1 VCVTYRS
8 DSPQSLQFTTN
19 MDFAEQVKSSV
30 DIVKTISEYVRLKR
44 TGSTGRYLGLCPFH
58 TEKTPSF
65 NVNASMQRYKCFGC
79 NLGGD
84 VLQFVMEIE
93 RISFFEALKLVA
105 ERNGIAVPKRDY
117 SDPDSKLR
125 GALMEMHEIAA
136 RVFQSNLNGPAG
148 AEARQY
154 LAGRNVPAEQ
164 IAEFGL
170 GLSDPSGNQLARQF
184 ESRFTPEQ
192 LEQSSLVAKRQEGS
206 GFYDYFRGRL
216 MFPIHN
222 PSGKVIGFGGRALRP
237 DDQPKYL
244 NSRETPLYRKS
255 YVLYNLHRAK
265 DAIRKQDYAVLVEG
279 YMDVIGVFSAGVHN
293 VVASCGTALTNTQV
307 RVLKGHS
314 ERIVVNFDPDTA
326 GANAA
331 QKSIQMLL
339 DEGLHVRV
347 LELAGDLDPDEFVK
361 ASGAEAYRTRLEQ
374 APAYFHW
381 LADRAR
387 GKFDMRT
394 VEGRMQAF
402 KFVEPAIHGI
412 ADRLER
418 FAVANDVA
426 SYLGVDEKLV
436 REHFS
441 KGVKERSN
449 IQRRPEAPPRER
461 LLLHALLAS
470 EAARSLTIPELRDL
484 AAVDRFV
491 ARNVFKALFAMH
503 SDGAPFRFADLEGR
517 LSDADRDLLSSIV
530 FADEILEEEKA
541 AEQALSCLRS
551 LKSQDPRSD
560 AAALR
565 ARIKAAEREGN
576 LQEAM
581 RLAEEV
587 VALDQKTRSASGSVR

>member
-1 VCVTYRS
+1 
-8 DSPQSLQFTTN
+8 

-44 TGSTGRYLGLCPFH
+44 SGSTGRYLGLCPFH

-105 ERNGIAVPKRDY
+105 ERNV
-117 SDPDSKLR
+117 
-125 GALMEMHEIAA
+125 
-136 RVFQSNLNGPAG
+136 NGPAG

-154 LAGRNVPAEQ
+154 LAGRNVTPEQ

-170 GLSDPSGNQLARQF
+170 GLSDGSWNQLTRQF
-184 ESRFTPEQ
+184 ESRFAPEQ
-192 LEQSSLVAKRQEGS
+192 LEQSGLVAKRQEGA
-206 GFYDYFRGRL
+206 GFYDRFRGRL

-222 PSGKVIGFGGRALRP
+222 PSGKVIGFGGRSLRP
-237 DDQPKYL
+237 GDDPKYL
-244 NSRETPLYRKS
+244 NSPETPLYRKS

-265 DAIRKQDYAVLVEG
+265 DAIRKSDYAVLVEG
-279 YMDVIGVFSAGVHN
+279 YMDVIGVYSAGVHN

-307 RVLKGHS
+307 RAMKRHS
-314 ERIVVNFDPDTA
+314 DRIVANFDPDTA

-331 QKSIQMLL
+331 EKSIQMLL
-339 DEGLHVRV
+339 DETMRVKV
-347 LELAGDLDPDEFVK
+347 LELGGSLDPDEYVK
-361 ASGAEAYRTRLEQ
+361 ASGADAYRQRLEK

-387 GKFDMRT
+387 QRFDMRT
-394 VEGRMQAF
+394 VEGRMDAF
-402 KFVEPAIHGI
+402 KFIAPRIQSI

-426 SYLGVDEKLV
+426 DYLGVDEKLV
-436 REHFS
+436 RDHFS
-441 KGVKERSN
+441 KGAVEHPAAP
-449 IQRRPEAPPRER
+449 RRAEMPPTER
-461 LLLHALLAS
+461 LLLYSLLAS
-470 EAARSLTIPELRDL
+470 QTARAQVIPELNGL
-484 AAVDRFV
+484 GAVERFV
-491 ARNVFKALFAMH
+491 SRNIFQALFAMH
-503 SDGAPFRFADLEGR
+503 SDGGSVRFSDLEGR
-517 LSDADRDLLSSIV
+517 LAEADRDLLSSAV
-530 FADEILEEEKA
+530 FADEVLEEEKA
-541 AEQALSCLRS
+541 AEQAMACLRS
-551 LKSQDPRSD
+551 LKSQDPRSE

-565 ARIKAAEREGN
+565 ARIKAAERQGD

-581 RLAEEV
+581 RLAQE
-587 VALDQKTRSASGSVR
+587 LDQRSRATSAAPR

>member
-1 VCVTYRS
+1 
-8 DSPQSLQFTTN
+8 

-30 DIVKTISEYVRLKR
+30 DIVKTIGEYVRLKKAG
-44 TGSTGRYLGLCPFH
+44 GSPRYTGLCPFH

-65 NVNASMQRYKCFGC
+65 SVHSSHQFYKCFGC
-79 NLGGD
+79 GASGD
-84 VLQFVMEIE
+84 VFKFIMEIE
-93 RISFFEALKLVA
+93 RIGFFEALKLVA
-105 ERNGIAVPKRDY
+105 ERNGIAMPKRDY

-125 GALMEMHEIAA
+125 GSLMEMHEIAA
-136 RVFQSNLNGPAG
+136 RLFQSNLNGSAG
-148 AEARQY
+148 APARQY
-154 LAGRNVPAEQ
+154 LAGRNVAPEQ

-170 GLSDPSGNQLARQF
+170 GLSDASGNQLIHQL
-184 ESRFTPEQ
+184 ESRFAPEQ
-192 LEQSSLVAKRQEGS
+192 LEQSGLVVKRQEGA
-206 GFYDYFRGRL
+206 GFYDRFRGRL

-222 PSGKVIGFGGRALRP
+222 ESGKVIGFGGRALRP
-237 DDQPKYL
+237 GDEPKYL
-244 NSRETPLYRKS
+244 NSSETPLYRKS

-265 DAIRKQDYAVLVEG
+265 DAVRKSEYAVLVEG

-307 RVLKGHS
+307 RALKRHS
-314 ERIVVNFDPDTA
+314 ESIIVNFDPDTA

-331 QKSIQMLL
+331 ERSIQMLL
-339 DEGLHVRV
+339 DEGLRVRV
-347 LELAGDLDPDEFVK
+347 LQLGGDLDPDEYVK
-361 ASGAEAYRTRLEQ
+361 DRGADAYRARLQ
-374 APAYFHW
+374 KAPAYFHW

-387 GKFDMRT
+387 AKFDMQT
-394 VEGRMQAF
+394 VEGRLQAF
-402 KFVEPAIHGI
+402 KFIAPAIQRI
-412 ADRLER
+412 SDRLER

-426 SYLGVDEKLV
+426 DYLGVDEKLV

-441 KGVKERSN
+441 KGVKEGSN
-449 IQRRPEAPPRER
+449 IQRRPEAPPIER
-461 LLLHALLAS
+461 LLLHSLLAS
-470 EAARSLTIPELRDL
+470 EAARSLAIPELRDQP
-484 AAVDRFV
+484 AVDRFV

-517 LSDADRDLLSSIV
+517 LSDADRDLLSSVV

-541 AEQALSCLRS
+541 AEQALACLRS
-551 LKSQDPRSD
+551 LKSQDPRSQ

-587 VALDQKTRSASGSVR
+587 VALDQK